1 MAFEELAKQQ
11 GLEEIQTDI
20 HNIEEDVKKINCGA
34 MYDLIIHV
42 IKCVGDFIAC
52 CCRNKSQ

>member
-1 MAFEELAKQQ
+1 MEQ